1 MAKYLDNSGLAR
13 VWDKVKSHVSGQPF
27 VRYDSQSLSDA
38 YKLQAR
44 TNIDAAKSD
53 AHTNPNLLD
62 NAYFVGGGS
71 QLGDGIFPINQRGQ
85 TSYTVTAVQLDR
97 WHIFSYSGGIVMTLA
112 AAGMNLHLGTNAG
125 DEIAQIIPSNMVEV
139 GETYTFSVQYQ
150 SGDIRTLTF
159 VFSSSTIIESADQF
173 RFHIIPSWGG
183 GAFFGILNK
192 GDAAA
197 RDLQLRAVK
206 LEKGTVSTLANDPPP
221 DFGEELRKCQR
232 YFTRLQTGIQ
242 HSIFGTG
249 VVEAGN
255 IVACAFELPTVMRV
269 SGTASAVV
277 NNLYGYD
284 GSNTYTVSGVY
295 AFRQSGATPIASVW
309 CGVTATAGTWLQI
322 RGNDGSAYIDISADL

>member
-1 MAKYLDNSGLAR
+1 MPTINVNDAYVLNETGAE
-13 VWDKVKSHVSGQPF
+13 VDKVTGLFTKNENATTGEKQM
-27 VRYDSQSLSDA
+27 
-38 YKLQAR
+38 AR
-44 TNIDAAKSD
+44 LNIAAGGSN
-53 AHTNPNLLD
+53 HNLLD

-71 QLGDGIFPINQRGQ
+71 QLGDGHFPINQRGQ
-85 TSYTVTAVQLDR
+85 TSYSANAYGIDR
-97 WHIFSYSGGIVMTLA
+97 WICYGGTQTVWSGGVTIPANGVMTQPTNNLA
-112 AAGMNLHLGTNAG
+112 QLNGKALTLSILYEDRLAIGTATLDLSGTTMFINNGAEG
-125 DEIAQIIPSNMVEV
+125 LAYITSGGLVQFYRDIAN
-139 GETYTFSVQYQ
+139 
-150 SGDIRTLTF
+150 
-159 VFSSSTIIESADQF
+159 TI
-173 RFHIIPSWGG
+173 
-183 GAFFGILNK
+183 K
-192 GDAAA
+192 
-197 RDLQLRAVK
+197 AVK
-206 LEKGTVSTLANDPPP
+206 LELGTVSTLANDPAP
-221 DFGEELRKCQR
+221 DYGEELRKCQR

-322 RGNDGSAYIDISADL
+322 RGNDGSAYIDISAEL